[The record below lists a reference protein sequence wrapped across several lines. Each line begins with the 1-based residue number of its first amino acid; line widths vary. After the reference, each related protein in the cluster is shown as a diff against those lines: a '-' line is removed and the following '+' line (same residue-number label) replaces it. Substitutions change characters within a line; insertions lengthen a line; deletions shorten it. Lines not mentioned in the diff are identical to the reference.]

1 MTTNKPKYEI
11 PFIPDWAKASCEHC
25 GFSNTWKQKRNPAQM
40 FFLDPSSG
48 RDPIFG
54 YPLLLRTPCK
64 GHTLFALNEDHLS
77 DIREYIEMKIRPR
90 PANKKWAM
98 VNNLPEWMKLAKNR
112 VAVLKGLE
120 KLEAQLQHP

>member
-1 MTTNKPKYEI
+1 M
-11 PFIPDWAKASCEHC
+11 
-25 GFSNTWKQKRNPAQM
+25 
-40 FFLDPSSG
+40 
-48 RDPIFG
+48 
-54 YPLLLRTPCK
+54 
-64 GHTLFALNEDHLS
+64 S

-120 KLEAQLQHP
+120 KLEAHLQHP